1 MSSNFPFLAKE
12 EEFLQKWQDSQ
23 CFHFDHNSDKPKY
36 YILEMFPY
44 PSGKIHMGHL
54 RNYSLGDVI
63 SRYYF
68 AKGYNVLHPM
78 GYDSFG
84 LPAENAAIEH
94 NIHPSVWTY
103 KNIETMSH
111 ELNKIGLSYDWRQ
124 QIVTSKP
131 EYYKHEQKI
140 FLELLDKG
148 LAYQKETY
156 VNWDPVDQTILANEQ
171 VVDGKGWRSGA
182 EVERKKIKSWFLKVS
197 DFAEELLSDLDQ
209 LGTWPSAVV
218 SMQKK
223 WIGKSVGALMDFE
236 ILDKNASISV
246 FSTRPETI
254 FGMSFL
260 AISPWHPLAEELSA
274 QNAEIADFIK
284 QCDKIGVAQ
293 EAIDKAEKLGFDT
306 GLKVKHPFIE
316 NHNLPIYIANFVLMD
331 YGTGAVFACPAH
343 DERDFAFAKK
353 YNLSIKY
360 VVRPNFDEE
369 ADQDFAYLGEGI
381 IYNSDF
387 LDGLD
392 AKEAKDVAINKLA
405 EINQGKAQISYKI
418 RDWGVSRQR
427 YWGCPIPVI
436 YCDDCGVVPVL
447 ESDLPVT
454 LPEKVDFS
462 GNGNP
467 LANNPEWK
475 SCSCPKCGKKSVRE
489 TDTFDTFFES
499 SWYFARF
506 CDANNKDK
514 AFNSEF
520 ANKFLPVDQYI
531 GGIEHA
537 VLHLLYARF
546 FTKALRNLGYLD
558 VAEPFKNLMTQGMV
572 THLSFKDAN
581 NNWAS
586 VDNIIFDKVQ
596 NKYIDVN
603 SKAEVFPIRVEKMSK
618 SKKNGVNPEMIISSY
633 GADTARLFM
642 LSDSP
647 PEKNLEWKDE
657 GLEGAYRYINKIYKF
672 FNENKSKF
680 ENVGE
685 FEIESLA
692 GFEKDLFKSTHKVIK
707 QITEAIES
715 FGFNKAVAHLREFS
729 NLLFEAKFASKTEI
743 SVIKFATENFT
754 KLLMPFAPFL
764 AETIWQIMDFDGLVA
779 SSKWPEYDEQYLIE
793 SEVVIAVQ
801 INGKMRTT
809 FTIEVNAS
817 KDEYEKQVLNLPEV
831 QKRIANQSVK
841 KMIVVPKKIV
851 NVIV

>member
-12 EEFLQKWQDSQ
+12 EEFLQKWQDSS
-23 CFHFDHNSDKPKY
+23 CFNFDHNSDKPKY

-54 RNYSLGDVI
+54 RNYSLGDVV
-63 SRYYF
+63 SRYHF
-68 AKGYNVLHPM
+68 AKGFNVLHPM
-78 GYDSFG
+78 GFDSFG

-94 NIHPSVWTY
+94 NIHPSVWTD
-103 KNIETMSH
+103 KNVETMCG
-111 ELNKIGLSYDWRQ
+111 ELDKIGLSYDWRQ
-124 QIVTSKP
+124 KIVTSKP
-131 EYYKHEQKI
+131 EYYQHEQKI

-182 EVERKKIKSWFLKVS
+182 EVERKKIKSWFLRVS
-197 DFAEELLSDLDQ
+197 DFAEELLTDLNQ
-209 LGTWPSAVV
+209 LGNWPSSVIA
-218 SMQKK
+218 MQKK

-236 ILDKNASISV
+236 ILDQNENISV

-260 AISPWHPLAEELSA
+260 AISPWHPLAEKLAKANS
-274 QNAEIADFIK
+274 EISDFIK
-284 QCDKIGVAQ
+284 ECDKIGVAQ

-343 DERDFAFAKK
+343 DERDYDFAKK
-353 YNLSIKY
+353 YDLDIKY
-360 VVRPNFDEE
+360 VVRPNAEEE
-369 ADQDFAYLGEGI
+369 ADKESAYLGDGI

-392 AKEAKDVAINKLA
+392 AKEAKDLAIKKLA
-405 EINQGKAQISYKI
+405 EINQGQAQTSYKI

-436 YCDDCGVVPVL
+436 YCDDCGVVPVP
-447 ESDLPVT
+447 ESDLPVK
-454 LPEKVDFS
+454 LPEQVDFS
-462 GNGNP
+462 NNGNP
-467 LANNPEWK
+467 LDYNEEWK
-475 SCSCPKCGKKSVRE
+475 SCPCPKCGKAARRE

-506 CDANNKDK
+506 CDANNQEK
-514 AFNSEF
+514 AFDADF

-558 VAEPFKNLMTQGMV
+558 VSEPFKNLLTQGMV
-572 THLSFKDAN
+572 THLSFKDADD
-581 NNWAS
+581 NWAS
-586 VDNIIFDKVQ
+586 VDNIIFDKEQ

-603 SKAEVFPIRVEKMSK
+603 SKAEVFPNRVEKMSK
-618 SKKNGVNPEMIISSY
+618 SKKNGVNPETIISSY

-657 GLEGAYRYINKIYKF
+657 GLEGSYRYINKIYKF
-672 FNENKSKF
+672 FNENADKLQNTS
-680 ENVGE
+680 E
-685 FEIESLA
+685 FDIESLS
-692 GFEKDLFKSTHKVIK
+692 GFEKDLFKATHKVIK
-707 QITEAIES
+707 QISEDIES

-729 NLLFEAKFASKTEI
+729 NLLLEAKFVSNTEI
-743 SVIKFATENFT
+743 AVIKFAAENFA
-754 KLLMPFAPFL
+754 KCLMPFAPFL
-764 AETIWQIMDFDGLVA
+764 AETIWQILSLDGLV
-779 SSKWPEYDEQYLIE
+779 SSADWPEYNEQYLVE